1 MRKPAYIFFVLL
13 AAACAREVPL
23 EDTPVVE
30 EPSAQDQTRI
40 RTGFTASLPGSP
52 MPPTKT
58 TLGLGADGT
67 GTIVW
72 TTDDPVMVSNGAEMM
87 TMYIEEGG
95 STTAGL
101 YGKSDLFDGTDF
113 YAVYPASLHASYAEG
128 VFTADIP
135 VQQQYVSGGF
145 ATETFPMV
153 AICDEN
159 RNFAFRNAASLLAL
173 FPSAYDESLVG
184 EALASISI
192 SADQGIAGTISVIYE
207 RGKEPVVECDGTTS
221 VTISGAGMRF
231 GDPVYV
237 VVAPGHYTGV
247 TVRISLQNGLFFK
260 TALEEPVDVER
271 SRWARVDVP
280 MEDSFESLSVDGTAN
295 CYVITRPGAYTFDA
309 TVRGNGVPTSSSVGL
324 EGVIEG
330 GVSVSVYHYDGDD
343 FIEGDVS
350 YGGGSIFFYTKDSF
364 TSGTKLVSLLDADG
378 RVLWSWHIWA
388 NPDIRDVTLSNGQT
402 WLNMNIGAHQETF
415 NKNGYNGYYYQWGRK
430 DPFNQRYFQG
440 SAASDMAP
448 FVSGASRIDGSLENS
463 ILNPETFY
471 GSYHPA
477 GVTELTAD
485 WSTYDDEVKV
495 YDWWNV
501 NITADDQ
508 KEAQGAKTMFDPCP
522 AGYRVPT
529 YAEVEY
535 LLTLS
540 STWKNG
546 ARVVD
551 GQLVFPTTSYR
562 AIGIYQDYWT
572 SARAFFWTSTPYDT
586 GDKFTRKIYR
596 PYYTST
602 SSGMNGNAV
611 RAWGIPVRCI
621 KEDSETPPEPSTD
634 PSEEPST
641 DPSEEPSTDPSEEPS
656 VDPSEEPSTDPSEEP
671 SADPS
676 YDYSADPEPFDPEVW
691 E

>member
-1 MRKPAYIFFVLL
+1 MRKPAYIFLALL
-13 AAACAREVPL
+13 AASCTVEVPL

-30 EPSAQDQTRI
+30 EPSSPAEMRI
-40 RTGFTASLPGSP
+40 PTGFTASLPGSRNP
-52 MPPTKT
+52 ATKT

-72 TTDDPVMVSNGAEMM
+72 TADDPVMVSNGSEMM

-95 STTAGL
+95 STQAGL
-101 YGKSDLFDGTDF
+101 YGKSELFDGTDF
-113 YAVYPASLHASYAEG
+113 YAVYPASMHASYTEG
-128 VFTADIP
+128 VFSADIP

-145 ATETFPMV
+145 DTETFPMV
-153 AICDEN
+153 AICNAN

-173 FPSAYDESLVG
+173 CPSAYDASLLG

-192 SADQGIAGTISVIYE
+192 SAQQGIAGTVSVIYE
-207 RGKEPVVECDGTTS
+207 RGREPVVEYGDATT
-221 VTISGAGMRF
+221 VTVSGAGMRF

-247 TVRISLQNGLFFK
+247 TVRISLQNGMFFK

-280 MEDSFESLSVDGTAN
+280 LTDIFEHLSADGTAN
-295 CYVITRPGAYTFDA
+295 CYVITGPGAYSFDA
-309 TVRGNGVPTSSSVGL
+309 TVRGNGAPTSASGGL
-324 EGVIEG
+324 EGAIEG
-330 GVSVSVYHYDGDD
+330 GVAVSVYHSDGDD
-343 FIEGDVS
+343 FIEGNVS
-350 YGGGSIFFYTKDSF
+350 CSGGRIFFYTKDSF
-364 TSGTKLVSLLDADG
+364 SSGTKLVSLLDADG
-378 RVLWSWHIWA
+378 QVLWSWQIWA

-402 WLNMNIGAHQETF
+402 WLNMNIGAHQESF
-415 NKNGYNGYYYQWGRK
+415 NNKGYNGYYYQWGRK
-430 DPFNQRYFQG
+430 DPFNQRYFDG

-448 FVSGASRIDGSLENS
+448 FISAASRIDGSLENS
-463 ILNPETFY
+463 ILHPETFY
-471 GSYHPA
+471 GSYHPQ

-495 YDWWNV
+495 YDWWNA
-501 NITADDQ
+501 NITGDDQ
-508 KEAQGAKTMFDPCP
+508 TEVPGSKTMFDPCP

-535 LLTLS
+535 LLTMS

-551 GQLVFPTTSYR
+551 GKLVFPTTSYR
-562 AIGIYQDYWT
+562 AIGIYQEYWS
-572 SARAFFWTSTPYDT
+572 SARAFFWTSTPYET
-586 GDKFTRKIYR
+586 GDRYTRRVYR
-596 PYYTST
+596 PYYTSG

-621 KEDSETPPEPSTD
+621 KDDSATLPETPPD
-634 PSEEPST
+634 
-641 DPSEEPSTDPSEEPS
+641 
-656 VDPSEEPSTDPSEEP
+656 
-671 SADPS
+671 
-676 YDYSADPEPFDPEVW
+676 YGHDYSGNPEDFEPEDW

>member
-1 MRKPAYIFFVLL
+1 MRKPAYIFLALL
-13 AAACAREVPL
+13 AASCTVEVPL

-30 EPSAQDQTRI
+30 EPSSPAEMRI
-40 RTGFTASLPGSP
+40 PTGFTASLPGSRIP
-52 MPPTKT
+52 ATKT

-72 TTDDPVMVSNGAEMM
+72 TADDPVMVSNGSEMM

-95 STTAGL
+95 STQAGL
-101 YGKSDLFDGTDF
+101 YGKSELFDGMDF
-113 YAVYPASLHASYAEG
+113 YAVYPASMHASYTEG
-128 VFTADIP
+128 VFSADIP

-145 ATETFPMV
+145 DTETFPMV
-153 AICDEN
+153 AICDAN

-173 FPSAYDESLVG
+173 CPSAYDASLLG

-192 SADQGIAGTISVIYE
+192 SAQQGIAGTVSVIYE
-207 RGKEPVVECDGTTS
+207 RGREPVVEYGDATT
-221 VTISGAGMRF
+221 VTVSGAGMRF

-247 TVRISLQNGLFFK
+247 TVRISLQNGMFFK

-280 MEDSFESLSVDGTAN
+280 LTDSFEHLSADGTAN
-295 CYVITRPGAYTFDA
+295 CYVITGPGAYSFDA
-309 TVRGNGVPTSSSVGL
+309 TVRGNGAPTSASGGL
-324 EGVIEG
+324 KGAIEG
-330 GVSVSVYHYDGDD
+330 GVAVSVYHSDGDD
-343 FIEGDVS
+343 FIEGNVS
-350 YGGGSIFFYTKDSF
+350 CSGGRIIFYTKDSF
-364 TSGTKLVSLLDADG
+364 SSGTKLVSLLDADG
-378 RVLWSWHIWA
+378 QVLWSWQIWA

-402 WLNMNIGAHQETF
+402 WLNMNIGAHQESF
-415 NKNGYNGYYYQWGRK
+415 NNKGYNGYYYQWGRK
-430 DPFNQRYFQG
+430 DPFNQRYFEG

-448 FVSGASRIDGSLENS
+448 FISAASRIDGSLENS
-463 ILNPETFY
+463 ILHPETFY
-471 GSYHPA
+471 GSYHPQ

-495 YDWWNV
+495 YDWWNA
-501 NITADDQ
+501 NITGDDQ
-508 KEAQGAKTMFDPCP
+508 TEVPGSKTMFDPCP

-535 LLTLS
+535 LLTMS

-551 GQLVFPTTSYR
+551 GKLVFPTTSYR
-562 AIGIYQDYWT
+562 AIGIYQEYWS
-572 SARAFFWTSTPYDT
+572 SARAFFWTSTPYET
-586 GDKFTRKIYR
+586 GDRYTRRVYR
-596 PYYTST
+596 PYYTSG

-621 KEDSETPPEPSTD
+621 KDDSATLPETPPD
-634 PSEEPST
+634 
-641 DPSEEPSTDPSEEPS
+641 
-656 VDPSEEPSTDPSEEP
+656 
-671 SADPS
+671 
-676 YDYSADPEPFDPEVW
+676 YGHDYSGNPEDFEPEDW